1 MNMKIND
8 SSGDGDKTNKRRT
21 VKCEMAWELD
31 CVACDCLPI
40 DQEYVA
46 ILGLTRPIEIAQNDT
61 SIRSDDSQDNT
72 SKGHIIE
79 LQILR
84 RSNGS
89 VISSDVLPLASSDD
103 QAQIQPPSTS
113 EFSFLSSFA
122 TPRMI
127 DQYEVDAEGDV
138 QEEVGVADVDI
149 QNIILNTMVSPINEE
164 RPKAQFMDP
173 HLKWSVDS
181 YREVVIDGAF
191 DVVTQDD
198 DSSDSDDSDDYG
210 FLFHADKPASCP
222 AKMLMHVP
230 TMVVTSRHD
239 AVLTQVRDVDDS
251 IDFASAR
258 SNYALALRHGLNHRS
273 LLRKHEINDLIEAY
287 LTAILNPSDDLDDER
302 SHRGLSVRRLTLAA
316 KSTPI
321 LLGADIKLWDK
332 WVSEFENIPGG
343 LLLLQPC
350 LPVRGR

>member
-8 SSGDGDKTNKRRT
+8 SGGEGDKLNKRRT

-40 DQEYVA
+40 DAEYVA
-46 ILGLTRPIEIAQNDT
+46 ILGLTQPTDIPQNDT
-61 SIRSDDSQDNT
+61 SMDSGGANNNA
-72 SKGHIIE
+72 SNGYIVE

-89 VISSDVLPLASSDD
+89 VISSDILPLAYSDTER
-103 QAQIQPPSTS
+103 QNAKPSTGK
-113 EFSFLSSFA
+113 FSFLSSFA

-127 DQYEVDAEGDV
+127 DEYEVDAEGEV
-138 QEEVGVADVDI
+138 EEGIGVADVDI

-181 YREVVIDGAF
+181 YREVVIDGVF
-191 DVVTQDD
+191 DVVSQEDD
-198 DSSDSDDSDDYG
+198 DSDDSDDYG
-210 FLFHADKPASCP
+210 FLFQSNEPVSCP

-230 TMVVTSRHD
+230 TMVVISRHD
-239 AVLTQVRDVDDS
+239 AILTQVRDVDDS
-251 IDFASAR
+251 IEFASAC
-258 SNYALALRHGLNHRS
+258 SNFALALRHGLNHKS
-273 LLRKHEINDLIEAY
+273 LLRKHEMNDLIEAY

-302 SHRGLSVRRLTLAA
+302 SHRSLSVRRLTLAA
-316 KSTPI
+316 KSTTI
-321 LLGADIKLWDK
+321 LLGTDIKLWDK
-332 WVSEFENIPGG
+332 WVTEFENIPGG
-343 LLLLQPC
+343 LLLLHSC
-350 LPVRGR
+350 LPVRGK